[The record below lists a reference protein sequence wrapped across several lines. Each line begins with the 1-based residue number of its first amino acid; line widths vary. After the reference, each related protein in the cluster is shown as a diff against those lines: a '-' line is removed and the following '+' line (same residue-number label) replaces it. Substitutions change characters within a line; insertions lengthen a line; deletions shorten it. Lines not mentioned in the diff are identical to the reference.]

1 MNIAKLSMETSL
13 NNIKSDFG
21 VKMLD
26 KTMENSEKLAEQQ
39 VKMITEADVNG
50 IWKNFDIRI

>member
-39 VKMITEADVNG
+39 VKMLSEADVNG
-50 IWKNFDIRI
+50 VGKTFDVRI

>member
-21 VKMLD
+21 VKMLY

-50 IWKNFDIRI
+50 IGKNFDIRI